1 MNKNPDK
8 WIRKAISERINDNVV
23 NGVTVPC
30 VDVNYTGETQ
40 PLVYVQMTTQ
50 TKEETTFTKC
60 YDMWDCTILL
70 DATTRYL
77 VTGNPGSR
85 VLLNDIEE
93 MIINAMN
100 GFTVDG
106 GFEVDGEIKVASST
120 GMDGHTDTEVYFRQ
134 LIRYRI
140 KLIEL

>member
-1 MNKNPDK
+1 MKKNPDK
-8 WIRKAISERINDNVV
+8 WIRKAISERINNAVV

-40 PLVYVQMTTQ
+40 PFVFVEMTTQ
-50 TKEETTFTKC
+50 TKLERNMTKC

-70 DATTRYL
+70 DAITRYL
-77 VTGNPGSR
+77 VTGNTGSR

-93 MIINAMN
+93 MIINALN

-106 GFEVDGEIKVASST
+106 GFDVDGEIEVESST
-120 GMDGHTDTEVYFRQ
+120 SMDGHTDTEVYFRQ

-140 KLIEL
+140 NLIEL